1 MSAREEEF
9 LVRAG
14 DGDIEVCNS
23 EGDPC
28 LLVEGLPAVL
38 VWPGSALTPERWVL
52 RARDVADLSERLGA
66 LPACDHHFDAEIP
79 ATTQL
84 APLLRALVN
93 GRYSLAHEPAAD
105 VQRDASVAR
114 QRAAHT
120 GHLMEWI
127 GLHRV
132 PGADALMLGCVP
144 RAYADP
150 SRVHRIRQRIARGQR
165 PVVVLLT
172 TEHADVT
179 FVIAG
184 HEALEAYALSDM
196 APALAVL
203 TSLTPRRVTAAQ
215 HAALTADAVAWCAT
229 LTEAHCD
236 ALTRAPNPVG

>member
-23 EGDPC
+23 DADPC
-28 LLVEGLPAVL
+28 LLVEGLAAVL
-38 VWPGSALTPERWVL
+38 VWPGSTPTPERWVL
-52 RARDVADLSERLGA
+52 RARDLADLTERIGA
-66 LPACDHHFDAEIP
+66 LAACDHHFDPVVP

-84 APLLRALVN
+84 APLLRLLVN
-93 GRYSLAHEPAAD
+93 GRYRVSLEPAAD

-114 QRAAHT
+114 QRAGHT

-150 SRVHRIRQRIARGQR
+150 TRVHRIRQRIALGHR

-172 TEHADVT
+172 TELSDVT

-203 TSLTPRRVTAAQ
+203 TSLTPRRVTADQ

-236 ALTRAPNPVG
+236 ALTRAPNPVS